1 MNFHPDRHNDEEEG
15 EEVLIPGSFM
25 FDIRIMVT
33 YNEREKERYVK
44 GVEERERVRESE
56 REIKIEKERDT
67 GRQTDCNS

>member
-44 GVEERERVRESE
+44 GVKEREKEGE
-56 REIKIEKERDT
+56 RE
-67 GRQTDCNS
+67 